1 MIGKVIKY
9 KFTND
14 SNLNSLFGGRVFP
27 VIGAQG
33 QTSPFA
39 IYEVVNV
46 TTAMSKDSDSHVDD
60 VMVRITLISTN
71 YSDVQNAIGYIRTAF
86 VRMNETI
93 NGVVV
98 QSCKYDGERDLFSED
113 ERTFGSQVDL
123 TFRVIKN

>member
-9 KFTND
+9 KFDTD
-14 SNLNSLFGGRVFP
+14 TNLNSLFYGRVFP
-27 VIGAQG
+27 VIGAQR

-60 VMVRITLISTN
+60 VLVRITLISTK
-71 YSDVQNAIGYIRTAF
+71 YSDVQDAIGYVRTAF

-93 NGVVV
+93 RGVVV

-123 TFRVIKN
+123 TFRVIKS

>member
-71 YSDVQNAIGYIRTAF
+71 YSDVQNGIGYIRTAF

-113 ERTFGSQVDL
+113 ERTFGSQIDL

>member
-27 VIGAQG
+27 VVGAQG
-33 QTSPFA
+33 QTTPFA

-60 VMVRITLISTN
+60 VLVRITLISSN
-71 YSDVQNAIGYIRTAF
+71 YSDVQNGIGYVRTAF

-123 TFRVIKN
+123 TFRVIK

>member
-98 QSCKYDGERDLFSED
+98 QSCKYYGERDLFSED

>member
-33 QTSPFA
+33 QANPLA

-60 VMVRITLISTN
+60 MLVRITLISTN
-71 YSDVQNAIGYIRTAF
+71 YSDVQNGIQYVRTAF

-113 ERTFGSQVDL
+113 ERTFGSQIDL
-123 TFRVIKN
+123 TFRVIKS

>member
-93 NGVVV
+93 NGVMV

-123 TFRVIKN
+123 TFRVIKS

>member
-60 VMVRITLISTN
+60 MLVRITLISPN

>member
-60 VMVRITLISTN
+60 VMVRITLISPN
-71 YSDVQNAIGYIRTAF
+71 YSDVQNGIGYIRTAF

-113 ERTFGSQVDL
+113 ERTFGSQIDL